1 MMTSPDKTG
10 DGRKARF
17 LEPSP
22 FDGDRGEKIGVDP
35 RKIPTSDLR
44 DLGTPGKLPKNN
56 PGKVP
61 GLRR

>member
-22 FDGDRGEKIGVDP
+22 FDGDRGEKIGIERYPSILAD
-35 RKIPTSDLR
+35 I
-44 DLGTPGKLPKNN
+44 
-56 PGKVP
+56 
-61 GLRR
+61 LRR